1 MGHDFLF
8 SIAYFGRNHLE
19 VQIFLKHLTH
29 FVKQCLKDTIDE
41 QSLELR
47 DFSIVFGEMVDSKL
61 RSIVS

>member
-8 SIAYFGRNHLE
+8 SIAYFGRNYLE

-47 DFSIVFGEMVDSKL
+47 DFSIVFGEMVESKL